1 MFILAAGLAS
11 GTFGQGYPIFNG
23 TSNTCA
29 GAFLDSGGEGAG
41 GYSNNEDYTYTICP
55 DAPGG
60 AISLNFITF
69 NLSTAGAAPIDAM
82 RIYDGN
88 TTAAPLLGTW
98 TGSSLQGQVV
108 SASAA
113 NSTGCLTVVF
123 LSNNTGTG
131 VFAATITCYQPCER
145 PTAVAGN
152 GPVSPLKICPGD
164 AVSFNGSGSHAA
176 PGFSIASRSW
186 DFGDGTIL
194 ANAPANVSHT
204 YALPGAYTAQLYLL
218 DDNGCASTNRVDLQ
232 TLVGTAPNFTGT
244 TGASGCS
251 GETLCLNG
259 VVNATTWT
267 ETPQPDLGGGVFL
280 PDNVG
285 DCFST
290 TLTFSQFAPG
300 QTLTSAN
307 QLLDICVNMEH
318 SFMGDLIIRI
328 FSPTGQSVTL
338 HQQGGGGTYLG
349 IPVDNDATP
358 NIQGT
363 CWNYCWSPTATN
375 GTWVDNAGVTL
386 PSGTYESLQPLSGL
400 VGSQL
405 NGTWTF
411 EVCDMW
417 GSDNGF
423 ICDWGLE
430 FDPSLYPDLIEFTPV
445 YGSGCDSSFWSGPN
459 IISTSGNCDQV
470 CVGGLAPGNHSYVF
484 TVRDDFGCTYDTT
497 VSVTI
502 TPDLLVDAGPDASTC
517 GSPVQLSATVANLPP
532 ATNCDYVLSLFDSFG
547 DGWNATGYVTVSI
560 DGISTSWTLLNGF
573 TGSTTINIPD
583 GATIVLE
590 YQRGGILW
598 ANEQSFSLTG
608 PTGAVVYSATNPA
621 NGIVWIGTAECPGM
635 DLVYSWSP
643 SSGLSDPNIAD
654 PVATVASTTQYCVT
668 AFTVGHPDCAITDC
682 VTITVDNPVDAGTN
696 GAVALCAD
704 AVPID
709 LFSQLGGTPQ
719 AGGAW
724 ADPSGNSHSG
734 SFMPVSDPGGIWTY
748 TVTGAGGC
756 GNSTATSTVTVTV
769 QSLADAGT
777 NGAITL
783 CSNDAPVDL
792 FAQLGGTPDAGGT
805 WSGPSPV
812 VGGLFDPAT
821 MGAGTYTYTV
831 AGTAP
836 CMDASANVTVA
847 INAPPNAGT
856 NGAITLCSNGAPVD
870 LFAQLGGTPDA
881 GGTWSGPSAVV
892 GSLFDPATM
901 SSGTYTYTVA
911 GTAPCMD
918 ASANVNVAINAP
930 PNAGTNGAI
939 TMCSNGAPVDLFA
952 QLGGTP
958 DAGGTWSGPSV
969 VAAGLFDPAT
979 MDAGTYT
986 YTVAGTAPCMDASA
1000 NVTVAIN
1007 APPNAGTNGAIT
1019 LCSNGAPVDLFAQL
1033 GGTPDAGGTWSGP
1046 SVVAAGLFD
1055 PTAMSGGTYT
1065 YTVAGTAPCPVETA
1079 TVNVTIN
1086 TQPDAGTNGSIALCI
1101 SSPAIALFP
1110 ELNGSPDAGGTWSGP
1125 SPVVG
1130 GQFNPATMAVGDYTY
1145 TVAGTAPCPSS
1156 NAVVTVNV
1164 VTDPDPGT
1172 PSTLTRCASDA
1183 SFDLFGE
1190 LGGTPDPGGSW
1201 TGPSAV
1207 VGGQFDPS
1215 TMLAGVYTYT
1225 ITVPPPCSS
1234 VSSMVTINLVQP
1246 ADAGDNSALT
1256 LCLSSPA
1263 SDLFNALGGTPD
1275 AGGSWSGPSA
1285 VTGGSFNPT
1294 TMNPGDYTYTV
1305 DGIAPC
1311 PADAAVVSVSVTAAP
1326 DAGTP
1331 GSITLCSSD
1340 AAINL
1345 FAQLGGTPDAGGAW
1359 SGPSAVT
1366 GGQFDPATMSAG
1378 VYTYTIS
1385 VPPPCVNAASTVTVA
1400 VQAPPDAGTDG
1411 SLTLCISSPASD
1423 LFTALG
1429 GTPDAGGTWTGPSP
1443 TTGGS
1448 FNPATMN
1455 AGDYTYTVN
1464 GTSPCPADAAVVS
1477 VAVVDAPDAGTPGSI
1492 TLCSSDAAINL
1503 FAQLGG
1509 TPDAG
1514 GAWSGPS
1521 IVTGGQFD
1529 PATMSAGGYTYTI
1542 SVPPPCVN
1550 AASTVTVAVQT
1561 PPDAGTDGSLTLCIS
1576 SPANDLFTALGG
1588 TPDAGG
1594 TWIGPSP
1601 TTGGSFDPDSMN
1613 PGDYAYTVIGTMP
1626 CPADAA
1632 VVSVS
1637 VTAAPDAGTPGSITL
1652 CSSDAPIGLFAQL
1665 GGTPDAGGAWS
1676 GPSAVTGGQF
1686 DPATMI
1692 AGVYTYTIS
1701 VPPPCVNA
1709 ASTVTVAVQAPPDAG
1724 TDGSLT
1730 LCISSP
1736 ASSLFNALGGTPDAG
1751 GSWIGPSTVVGGL
1764 FNPATM
1770 IPGNYSYTVN
1780 GLAPCPTGSAV
1791 VSVGVTAAP
1800 DAGSSTSVNLCS
1812 SGDPVDLLPLLGGA
1826 DPGGTWTGPG
1836 GILSNGQFVP
1846 GTSLAGMYEYTVNG
1860 TSPCPSSQAMIAI
1873 HVVDLANAGQDG
1885 SLAVCTS
1892 FGDQDL
1898 FNNLQGTPQ
1907 IGGFWIAPGGA
1918 AFSGTLTP
1926 ATDPG
1931 GTYLYVIAVPLP
1943 CINDTAAVVVAIT
1956 TGPDAGLDSSITY
1969 CTSAGPVGLM
1979 TLLGGSPDEAGTWSG
1994 PGGPCSN
2001 AFHPTYDPAGTY
2013 TYTVPG
2019 SAPCPNASAIVAISL
2034 NLPPFAGYDGSISL
2048 CPEAGPASLFTSLG
2062 GNPDPGGTW
2071 STPGGMP
2078 NPGTFHPGS
2087 DPQGAYTY
2095 TVHGAAPCPDDM
2107 SQATVFVY
2115 LVAAPDAGNDSIS
2128 CTLSGVL
2135 GASGSWA
2142 TGHWSGPS
2150 GSVITTP
2157 DSAITAVFGVAGG
2170 AYTFTWSSVSSEG
2183 CASADSVRIT
2193 FTDAIIPTVD
2203 VDSTLCHGSCDGHFM
2218 ATISGGNVGGPG
2230 NFTWQLSG
2238 GSGIVMPNTTGY
2250 CAGEYVLTV
2259 LDTNG
2264 CAASVNF
2271 TIEEPAPLVMDEIN
2285 TTDALCPNSCDGT
2298 IKVGDPEGTQFS
2310 ISGGVPQASNQFT
2323 GLCPGSYSITLWNAN
2338 GCSASGT
2345 AIIGSP
2351 PPVAAHFSVHPDT
2364 VFINDP
2370 MVTFTNASS
2379 ANAASFLW
2387 DFGDGTNS
2395 TETSPEHSFPMG
2407 AAEDYVVCLTA
2418 YSSNGCPDTYCTP
2431 LPVIDLPGIF
2441 VPNAFTPDGDGRN
2454 DVFRVSGSG
2463 LSSKGFHLMIFNRWG
2478 ELIFDTTDL
2487 NESWDGTRNGSI
2499 VKNDVYVWTVVAYS
2513 RFSIEPYEMK
2523 GHVTLLR

>member
-783 CSNDAPVDL
+783 CSN
-792 FAQLGGTPDAGGT
+792 
-805 WSGPSPV
+805 
-812 VGGLFDPAT
+812 
-821 MGAGTYTYTV
+821 
-831 AGTAP
+831 
-836 CMDASANVTVA
+836 
-847 INAPPNAGT
+847 
-856 NGAITLCSNGAPVD
+856 
-870 LFAQLGGTPDA
+870 
-881 GGTWSGPSAVV
+881 
-892 GSLFDPATM
+892 
-901 SSGTYTYTVA
+901 
-911 GTAPCMD
+911 
-918 ASANVNVAINAP
+918 
-930 PNAGTNGAI
+930 
-939 TMCSNGAPVDLFA
+939 
-952 QLGGTP
+952 
-958 DAGGTWSGPSV
+958 
-969 VAAGLFDPAT
+969 
-979 MDAGTYT
+979 
-986 YTVAGTAPCMDASA
+986 
-1000 NVTVAIN
+1000 
-1007 APPNAGTNGAIT
+1007 
-1019 LCSNGAPVDLFAQL
+1019 GAPVDLFAQL

-1311 PADAAVVSVSVTAAP
+1311 PADAAVVSVSVTA
-1326 DAGTP
+1326 
-1331 GSITLCSSD
+1331 
-1340 AAINL
+1340 
-1345 FAQLGGTPDAGGAW
+1345 
-1359 SGPSAVT
+1359 
-1366 GGQFDPATMSAG
+1366 
-1378 VYTYTIS
+1378 
-1385 VPPPCVNAASTVTVA
+1385 
-1400 VQAPPDAGTDG
+1400 
-1411 SLTLCISSPASD
+1411 
-1423 LFTALG
+1423 
-1429 GTPDAGGTWTGPSP
+1429 
-1443 TTGGS
+1443 
-1448 FNPATMN
+1448 
-1455 AGDYTYTVN
+1455 
-1464 GTSPCPADAAVVS
+1464 
-1477 VAVVDAPDAGTPGSI
+1477 APDAGTPGSI

-1994 PGGPCSN
+1994 PGGACSN
-2001 AFHPTYDPAGTY
+2001 GVHPTYDPAGTY